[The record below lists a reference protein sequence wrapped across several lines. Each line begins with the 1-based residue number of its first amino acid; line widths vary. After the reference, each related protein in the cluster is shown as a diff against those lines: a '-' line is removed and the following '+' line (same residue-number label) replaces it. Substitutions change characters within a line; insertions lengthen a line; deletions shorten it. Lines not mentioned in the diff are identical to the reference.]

1 MPGGPN
7 SFHDTRTTACCI
19 AALWLSTLCCLLPGP
34 ASGGQT
40 QSSNESSSLA
50 SDPAKPLQ
58 DLSSGRAVLRVSFG
72 PDGSLAVIS
81 TAAVYRDGPDTK
93 LTLFAPDCLG
103 APRPSDCGKS
113 FDIAGRRPA
122 FTWRPDGGG
131 LFVLSGAHWAKFSKQ
146 SSEWR
151 QSGRGV
157 ASADLPGLP
166 RILDARA
173 FNALPD
179 LKVEPRGDLED
190 AFALLSPTGGAAA
203 WDVVDGESRFLEDAR
218 TGRRIALPRYVYD
231 SSELGPTHRPL
242 QILPIG
248 RNGDLQLWSSNLGRV
263 GRLMLVT
270 RSGIAAREPTGPGPW
285 SLVELPDG
293 TALGFHSL
301 DGVSGPEWPL
311 GRRLNAFVRGVRRAE
326 PALELRGLAVGP
338 DRRASVVLFGDPN
351 LGWRLDYCV
360 MAPGRCRTIA
370 GERAARPVISSVEP
384 VTLQGGLPAR
394 FFRSSAGSHRGIV
407 LYFQGGPGGALDEI
421 SHAPVRLLAGYGFDV
436 LAVGYAGTSGHGAR
450 NYLRL
455 DEDIIDSLGADL
467 ANSASWAR
475 KRSGR
480 VGFYGASFG
489 GVAGLSEATTRRAGL
504 DFIILDSPLIEVR
517 RDCSNWR
524 LARIF
529 GRQGQGAS
537 CHLPP
542 LDLPLPPQVSRTPVF
557 LLSGEMDPA
566 TPSGIAMTWQTR
578 HRASGGCVTAL
589 RAAGG
594 GHGME
599 IWPASAREQAE
610 AELARWLV
618 GAMTPDACPN
628 ALKIISAPAR

>member
-1 MPGGPN
+1 MLGWLN

-19 AALWLSTLCCLLPGP
+19 AALWLSAHCCLVPGP
-34 ASGGQT
+34 ALGGQT
-40 QSSNESSSLA
+40 PPSNEPPLLT
-50 SDPAKPLQ
+50 SDPAKLPR
-58 DLSSGRAVLRVSFG
+58 DLSGGRAVLRISFG

-81 TAAVYRDGPDTK
+81 AAAFHQDGPDTK
-93 LTLFAPDCLG
+93 LTLFAPGCLG

-122 FTWRPDGGG
+122 FTWRQDGAG
-131 LFVLSGAHWAKFSKQ
+131 LFVVSGAHWARFSKH

-157 ASADLPGLP
+157 ASPDLPGLP
-166 RILDARA
+166 RILDADM

-179 LKVEPRGDLED
+179 LKVEPRRDLED
-190 AFALLSPTGGAAA
+190 AFALLSTNGVAAA

-218 TGRRIALPRYVYD
+218 TGRRIGLPRYVYD
-231 SSELGPTHRPL
+231 SSELGPPHRPL

-270 RSGIAAREPTGPGPW
+270 RNGVAAREPTGPGPW
-285 SLVELPDG
+285 SLVEAPDG

-311 GRRLNAFVRGVRRAE
+311 GRRLNAFVRSVRRTE

-360 MAPGRCRTIA
+360 LAPEECRTIA
-370 GERAARPVISSVEP
+370 ADRAARPVISSVDP

-394 FFRSSAGSHRGIV
+394 LFRSSAGSHRGIV

-455 DEDIIDSLGADL
+455 DEDIVDSLGADL

-489 GVAGLSEATTRRAGL
+489 GVAGVSEATTRRVGL
-504 DFIILDSPLIEVR
+504 DFIILDSPLIEMR

-529 GRQGQGAS
+529 GREGKGAN
-537 CHLPP
+537 CHLAP
-542 LDLPLPPQVSRTPVF
+542 LHLPLSPQVSRTPVF
-557 LLSGEMDPA
+557 LLSGEMDRA
-566 TPSGIAMTWQTR
+566 TPSGIAMMWQAR
-578 HRASGGCVTAL
+578 HRANGGCVTAL
-589 RAAGG
+589 LAPEG
-594 GHGME
+594 GHGLE
-599 IWPASAREQAE
+599 LWPASAREQAE
-610 AELARWLV
+610 SELASWLMEAMNS
-618 GAMTPDACPN
+618 GACLN
-628 ALKIISAPAR
+628 ASKIISAPGR